1 LLLLKLLYLGQAN
14 TRMTTMTT
22 LLKIE
27 ANRDNALAS
36 TGPRTAEGR
45 AIVSGNAIRHGLLSW
60 KPVIPGL
67 ENAEDWET
75 HLDRTLDSLAPVGY
89 AETLLAERA
98 ALLLWRLGRVAR
110 YERETTSIAL
120 ENTEAR
126 KQPKLEEAEQ
136 SVAEAQAVVTLTEGL
151 RTLPLETELDGAA
164 AARLLEK
171 AAEATE
177 LDIYE
182 MRGWPS
188 YVNDNTLEDLDW
200 TAARLLEYVQIVAKK
215 AKRDSDDLLSQVADD
230 ARDTLEHAQEK
241 REKLLAAHD
250 RERRSMLLPDTLT
263 LEKLSRYETTLE
275 RSLYKALHELERW
288 RAARDG
294 QTVPP
299 PVAVD
304 VNLSGPAQE

>member
-1 LLLLKLLYLGQAN
+1 
-14 TRMTTMTT
+14 MTT

-27 ANRDNALAS
+27 ANRENALAS
-36 TGPRTAEGR
+36 TGPRTADGR

-67 ENAEDWET
+67 ENPEDWKT

-110 YERETTSIAL
+110 YEREATAIAL
-120 ENTEAR
+120 ENAEVR
-126 KQPKLEEAEQ
+126 KQPKLEEAHQ
-136 SVAEAQAVVTLTEGL
+136 SVAEAQAVATLTEGL
-151 RTLPLETELDGAA
+151 RTLPTETELDGAA
-164 AARLLEK
+164 AAGLLER
-171 AAEATE
+171 AAAATQ

-182 MRGWPS
+182 MRGWPA

-200 TAARLLEYVQIVAKK
+200 TAARLLECIQIVAKK
-215 AKRDSDDLLSQVADD
+215 SKRDSDDLLSQLADD
-230 ARDTLEHAQEK
+230 ARDTLQHAQEK

-250 RERRSMLLPDTLT
+250 RERRSLLLPDTLT

-275 RSLYKALHELERW
+275 RSLFKALHELER
-288 RAARDG
+288 RQAARDG
-294 QTVPP
+294 QTVPL

-304 VNLSGPAQE
+304 VNLSCPAQE